1 MGGIVWLASYPKS
14 GNTWM
19 RAFLHNLLTN
29 AKKPVEPNY
38 LDKFTLGNKS
48 AGWYQPYAG
57 SKPLSALTPEELAKY
72 RPLVHRDFTRTSPD
86 SVFVKTHAYLG
97 ADDIGVPL
105 ITMEYT
111 AGAIYIVRNPLDV
124 CISMTHHFGCSI
136 DDAID
141 YLAFVRNSMGGG
153 DDESVM
159 EPVST
164 WSIHVKSW
172 TGEPNPRLTVVRY
185 EDMLDQPRIAFGN
198 VCRFLGL
205 TPTPERL
212 ERAIKFSSFEMLR
225 KLEDEKGFKER
236 SETAERFFREGRKE
250 QWREKLTPDQVRK
263 LVEAHREQMTRFN
276 YVPEGY

>member
-48 AGWYQPYAG
+48 AGWYRPYAG
-57 SKPLSALTPEELAKY
+57 NKPLSELTPEELAKY

-97 ADDIGVPL
+97 ADDVGVPL

-141 YLAFVRNSMGGG
+141 YLGFVRNSMGGG
-153 DDESVM
+153 DDESIM

-172 TGEPNPRLTVVRY
+172 TGQPNPRLIAVRY

-198 VCRFLGL
+198 VCRFLGIV
-205 TPTPERL
+205 PPPERL

-225 KLEDEKGFKER
+225 KMEDEKGFKER
-236 SETAERFFREGRKE
+236 SDNAERFFREGRKE
-250 QWREKLTPDQVRK
+250 QWREKLSPAQVQK
-263 LVEAHREQMTRFN
+263 LVDAHREQMARFN

>member
-29 AKKPVEPNY
+29 AKQPVEPNL
-38 LDKFTLGNKS
+38 LDGFTLANK
-48 AGWYQPYAG
+48 AVGWYRPYLG
-57 SKPLSALTPEELAKY
+57 DKPAAQITAEELARHRKS
-72 RPLVHRDFTRTSPD
+72 VHRDFTRTSPD
-86 SVFVKTHAYLG
+86 SVFVKTHSYLG
-97 ADDIGVPL
+97 VDDLGEPL
-105 ITMEYT
+105 ISMEYT

-124 CISMTHHFGCSI
+124 VLSMMPHFGI
-136 DDAID
+136 TADQAID
-141 YLAFVRNSMGGG
+141 YLGYVRNSMGGA
-153 DDESVM
+153 DEDSVM

-164 WSIHVKSW
+164 WSLHVKSW
-172 TGEPNPRLTVVRY
+172 TGKPNPRLLAVRY

-205 TPTPERL
+205 KPPPDRL

-236 SETAERFFREGRKE
+236 SATAQRFFRDGRKG
-250 QWREKLTPDQVRK
+250 QWREKLSEDQVRRI
-263 LVEAHREQMTRFN
+263 VAEHREQMARFD